1 MEAALGICSV
11 VAVFLL
17 ALGGV
22 TAVFLQLRCT
32 DAAIEAARLHAR
44 GDGARAER
52 ALERS
57 APQDARHR
65 VTVANGHVTVTVSL
79 RPLGGVLPLRL
90 RARAHAVLEPGVAGS
105 RTTSGSLAGVR
116 DRGEGLP
123 EGER

>member
-22 TAVFLQLRCT
+22 TTVFLQLRCT
-32 DAAIEAARLHAR
+32 DSAIEAARLHAR
-44 GDGARAER
+44 GDGARAEQV
-52 ALERS
+52 LERS
-57 APQDARHR
+57 VPPGARHR
-65 VTVANGHVTVTVSL
+65 VTVSDGHVTVTVSL

-105 RTTSGSLAGVR
+105 LTTSGSPAEIHG
-116 DRGEGLP
+116 GEELS
-123 EGER
+123 EEER